1 MQAGMYATPIIYPIS
16 MVMEKS
22 PLAAK
27 VLMLNPLA
35 QIIQDMRYLLIDKAN
50 VMVSQLLVWKYAFI
64 PYVIPFIIFIFG
76 YLFFKHNAKKFA
88 EII

>member
-35 QIIQDMRYLLIDKAN
+35 QIIQDMRFLWYLIRQ
-50 VMVSQLLVWKYAFI
+50 MWW
-64 PYVIPFIIFIFG
+64 
-76 YLFFKHNAKKFA
+76 
-88 EII
+88 

>member
-1 MQAGMYATPIIYPIS
+1 
-16 MVMEKS
+16 
-22 PLAAK
+22 
-27 VLMLNPLA
+27 
-35 QIIQDMRYLLIDKAN
+35 MRYLLIDKAN